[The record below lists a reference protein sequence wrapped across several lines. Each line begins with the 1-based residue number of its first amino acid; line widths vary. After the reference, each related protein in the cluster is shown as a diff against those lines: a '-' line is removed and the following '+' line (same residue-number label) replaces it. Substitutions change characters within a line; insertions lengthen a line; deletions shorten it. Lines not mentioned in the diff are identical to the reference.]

1 MADIEVG
8 RAEAFFGATGL
19 LGVFVLVTWGVVA
32 YRGLNPE
39 TMSGIYAGVFAG
51 LISLVVEIAV
61 IGRSLRLFAHNGMG
75 ATLQTFTMRLV
86 IVGALGI
93 WFMRGASATDAQ
105 AFCLSYCG
113 TFFVYLCWLTWRTYK
128 APVQYQGKRAA
139 PAAAAAARAAA
150 SRGVLEGVR

>member
-1 MADIEVG
+1 
-8 RAEAFFGATGL
+8 
-19 LGVFVLVTWGVVA
+19 
-32 YRGLNPE
+32 
-39 TMSGIYAGVFAG
+39 MSGVYAGTLAG

-61 IGRSLRLFAHNGMG
+61 IGRSLRLFEHNGMG

-93 WFMRGASATDAQ
+93 WFMREASATDAQ

-128 APVQYQGKRAA
+128 APVQYQARRAAEPADRAA
-139 PAAAAAARAAA
+139 PRRAVA
-150 SRGVLEGVR
+150 EGVR